1 MLHIKFLFHTHVNL
15 ARMFSGHGGFSVWF
29 DMLLCNIYIALWW
42 VQLLN
47 MLLPKY

>member
-29 DMLLCNIYIALWW
+29 DMLLCNILYRSVVGTIA
-42 VQLLN
+42 
-47 MLLPKY
+47 